1 MIDLENYKRSIDWL
15 DRGITELT
23 RNPADEKI
31 QDSVLLSFEVTYNL
45 TESTLRRALQMT
57 SDDQEA
63 AYLSSCELMRY
74 AVDYGIT
81 LTSGEQWLRYGLALE
96 EVKNHQE
103 YSSQVDTSLLHQYVT
118 ELRAFSERLG
128 KGPVALV

>member
-1 MIDLENYKRSIDWL
+1 MIDLEDYKRSIDWL

-23 RNPADEKI
+23 KNPDDEKI
-31 QDSVLLSFEVTYNL
+31 QDSVLLSFEVTHNM

-63 AYLSSCELMRY
+63 AYLSSRELMRY

-96 EVKNHQE
+96 EVKNHHR
-103 YSSQVDTSLLHQYVT
+103 YSSTVDTSLLHQYVT

-128 KGPVALV
+128 KGPVALD